1 MIAKYIERETKK
13 LKKVTKNKTG
23 YEVQDGSIES
33 NVKEKSRGHKYE
45 GEEKLWDLDNEKI
58 TDYF

>member
-23 YEVQDGSIES
+23 YEIQDGSIES

-45 GEEKLWDLDNEKI
+45 GEEKLLDLI
-58 TDYF
+58 MRR